1 MHNRPR
7 SFTRFVLGFLAAFL
21 ASLTVGTE
29 ATQAET
35 IIIQSTTSTQNSGLY
50 DVLLPQF
57 ETDTG
62 IKARV
67 VAVGT
72 GQAIKNAM
80 RCDGDVLIVHAK
92 KAEEEFVAQG
102 YGVIR
107 QDLMYNDFI
116 LVGPKADPIGVGKTQ
131 SIQDAL
137 ILIARAN
144 ARFASRGDDSGTH
157 KKELQLWAP
166 TTVNVARA
174 SGTWYREMGA
184 GMGATL
190 NAAIGMD
197 AYTLTDRAT
206 WIAFENKRNHTIIF
220 EGDEKLYNQ
229 YGIVSINPERCAN
242 LKTEA
247 AQHFIDWMTSEKGQ
261 TAIGAYRRDGQQ
273 LFFPNAHEK

>member
-1 MHNRPR
+1 MIKTLLT
-7 SFTRFVLGFLAAFL
+7 SIAISCLGLSVAL
-21 ASLTVGTE
+21 G
-29 ATQAET
+29 ET

-50 DVLLPQF
+50 DLLLPQF
-57 ETDTG
+57 EADTG

-72 GQAIKNAM
+72 GQAIKNAA

-92 KAEEEFVAQG
+92 KAEEDFVASG
-102 YGVIR
+102 YGTAR
-107 QDLMYNDFI
+107 HDLMYNDFI
-116 LVGPKADPIGVGKTQ
+116 LVGPKADPIGVSKTH
-131 SIQDAL
+131 SIHEAL

-206 WIAFENKRNHTIIF
+206 WIAFENKRNHTIII

-229 YGIVSINPERCAN
+229 YGIVSINPERCAK

-247 AQHFIDWMTSEKGQ
+247 AQSFVDWMISDKGQ
-261 TAIGAYRRDGQQ
+261 TAIGAYKRDDQQ
-273 LFFPNAHEK
+273 LFFPNAK

>member
-1 MHNRPR
+1 MMQIKR
-7 SFTRFVLGFLAAFL
+7 SLIAGLLSVISVFSAKAL
-21 ASLTVGTE
+21 
-29 ATQAET
+29 AET

-57 ETDTG
+57 EAETD

-72 GQAIKNAM
+72 GQAIKNAA

-92 KAEEEFVAQG
+92 KAEEEFINAGFGTQ
-102 YGVIR
+102 R

-116 LVGPKADPIGVGKTQ
+116 LVGPKADKIGVGKTQ
-131 SIQDAL
+131 SIQEAL

-206 WIAFENKRNHTIIF
+206 WIAFQNKRDHTIIL

-229 YGIVSINPERCAN
+229 YGIISINPERCTN
-242 LKTEA
+242 LKQKS
-247 AQHFIDWMTSEKGQ
+247 AQVFIDWMTSEKGQ
-261 TAIGAYRRDGQQ
+261 NAIAAYQRDGQQ
-273 LFFPNAHEK
+273 LFFPNAKSN